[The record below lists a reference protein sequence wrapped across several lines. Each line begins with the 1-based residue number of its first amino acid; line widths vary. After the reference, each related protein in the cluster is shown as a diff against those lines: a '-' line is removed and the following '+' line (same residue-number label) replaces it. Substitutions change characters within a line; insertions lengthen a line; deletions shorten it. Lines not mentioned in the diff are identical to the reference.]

1 MKRPIQPMNRHFHGR
16 ALAASWQ
23 AAIGKECDW
32 MTGAAGYRRPVDRP
46 SVATADGAAGGIS
59 PAPVSFWRANA
70 AAWIFIAFFGL
81 ISRLVAFNDVAL
93 AVTLTLVLDP
103 IGFVLTAAAYKLYL
117 ERTSHR
123 GAVIAARA
131 LACSIPGGLLQMV
144 ISNTLK
150 DALFPEIPEGNI
162 AVNDAVPAVFYT
174 AVFLGWSLAY
184 FWIRADVDAR
194 SERVRRSEAQAA
206 ATRAELQRLRLQL
219 DPHFLFNAL
228 NTVAVEIPDNP
239 EAALEMTLRIAAY
252 LRYSLDRQTRPV
264 CPLSDEI
271 EAVRAFIRIQ
281 ELRFE
286 GRLRCT
292 VEMDPAVRAVPVP
305 HLVVQGLVE
314 NAVKHGLRSS
324 AETLDIRVTARRMSD
339 DAVMIEVVN
348 PGRLAPHP
356 GDRPAL
362 GLANTRRR
370 LELHYPSRHEL
381 SLTQDGDNAVARL
394 LLRGNACFA

>member
-1 MKRPIQPMNRHFHGR
+1 MN
-16 ALAASWQ
+16 
-23 AAIGKECDW
+23 
-32 MTGAAGYRRPVDRP
+32 MPAGYRRLAELLPF
-46 SVATADGAAGGIS
+46 AAAAGAADGIS
-59 PAPVSFWRANA
+59 STPVSFWRANA

-81 ISRLVAFNDVAL
+81 VSRLTAFNDVAL

-103 IGFVLTAAAYKLYL
+103 IGFVLTAAAYKFYL

-123 GAVIAARA
+123 GAVVAAWA
-131 LACSIPGGLLQMV
+131 LACSVPGGLLQMV
-144 ISNTLK
+144 ISNALK
-150 DALFPEIPEGNI
+150 DGLFPDIPEGNI

-194 SERVRRSEAQAA
+194 SERVWRSEAQAA

-228 NTVAVEIPDNP
+228 NTVAIAIPDNP
-239 EAALEMTLRIAAY
+239 EAALEMIHRIAAY
-252 LRYSLDRQTRPV
+252 LRYSLDQQTRPV
-264 CPLSDEI
+264 CPLSEEI
-271 EAVRAFIRIQ
+271 EAVRAFVRIQ

-286 GRLRCT
+286 GRLRCS
-292 VEMDPAVRAVPVP
+292 VEMDPAVRAVAVP

-324 AETLDIRVTARRMSD
+324 AETLDVRVTARRMAG
-339 DAVMIEVVN
+339 DAVVIEVVN
-348 PGRLAPHP
+348 PGRLAPRA
-356 GDRPAL
+356 GDRPAM

-370 LELHYPSRHEL
+370 LELHYPLRHEL
-381 SLTQDGDNAVARL
+381 SLVQNGDAVVARL

>member
-1 MKRPIQPMNRHFHGR
+1 
-16 ALAASWQ
+16 
-23 AAIGKECDW
+23 
-32 MTGAAGYRRPVDRP
+32 MTVPAGYRRPTDR
-46 SVATADGAAGGIS
+46 SLFATADGAAGGTS
-59 PAPVSFWRANA
+59 SAPVSFWRANA
-70 AAWIFIAFFGL
+70 AAWLFIAFFGL
-81 ISRLVAFNDVAL
+81 ISRLVAFNDVTL
-93 AVTLTLVLDP
+93 AVTLTVVLDP
-103 IGFVLTAAAYKLYL
+103 IGFVLTAAAYKFYL
-117 ERTSHR
+117 ERTSHS
-123 GAVIAARA
+123 GAAIAVRA
-131 LACSIPGGLLQMV
+131 LACAVPGGVLQMA
-144 ISNTLK
+144 ISKALK
-150 DALFPEIPEGNI
+150 DGLFPDIPEGNI

-228 NTVAVEIPDNP
+228 NTVAVEIPENP

-252 LRYSLDRQTRPV
+252 LRYSLDQQTRPV

-286 GRLRCT
+286 GRLRCS
-292 VEMDPAVRAVPVP
+292 VEMEPAARAIPVP

-324 AETLDIRVTARRMSD
+324 IETLDIRVTARRMAQ
-339 DAVMIEVVN
+339 DAVAIEVVN
-348 PGRLAPHP
+348 PGRLASRVGAQP
-356 GDRPAL
+356 GV

-381 SLTQDGDNAVARL
+381 SLVQDGDMVVARL
-394 LLRGNACFA
+394 LLTGDACFA

>member
-16 ALAASWQ
+16 AVAASWQ

-32 MTGAAGYRRPVDRP
+32 MTAPAGYRGHADR
-46 SVATADGAAGGIS
+46 SALASADGMAGS
-59 PAPVSFWRANA
+59 SSSAPVSFWRANA
-70 AAWIFIAFFGL
+70 AAWSFIAFFGL
-81 ISRLVAFNDVAL
+81 ISRLVAFNDVTL

-103 IGFVLTAAAYKLYL
+103 IGFVLTAAAYKFYL
-117 ERTSHR
+117 ERTNH
-123 GAVIAARA
+123 GGTAIAIWA
-131 LACSIPGGLLQMV
+131 LACAVPGGLLQMA
-144 ISNTLK
+144 ISKAVK
-150 DALFPEIPEGNI
+150 DGLFPDIPDGNI
-162 AVNDAVPAVFYT
+162 AVNDAVPAIFYT

-194 SERVRRSEAQAA
+194 SERMRRSEAQAA

-228 NTVAVEIPDNP
+228 NTVAVEIPENP

-252 LRYSLDRQTRPV
+252 LRYSLDQQTRPV

-305 HLVVQGLVE
+305 HLLVQGLVE
-314 NAVKHGLRSS
+314 NALKHGLRSS
-324 AETLDIRVTARRMSD
+324 VETLVIRLTARRMTD
-339 DAVMIEVVN
+339 DAVVIEVVN
-348 PGRLAPHP
+348 PGRLAPHA

-362 GLANTRRR
+362 GLANARRR

-381 SLTQDGDNAVARL
+381 SLTQDGDVIVARL

>member
-16 ALAASWQ
+16 AVTASWQ
-23 AAIGKECDW
+23 ATIGKECDW
-32 MTGAAGYRRPVDRP
+32 MTAPAGYRGHTDR
-46 SVATADGAAGGIS
+46 SAFATADGAAGS
-59 PAPVSFWRANA
+59 ASSAPVSFWRANA
-70 AAWIFIAFFGL
+70 AAWSFIAFFGL
-81 ISRLVAFNDVAL
+81 ISRLVAFNDVTL

-103 IGFVLTAAAYKLYL
+103 IGFVLAAAAYKFYL
-117 ERTSHR
+117 ERTSH
-123 GAVIAARA
+123 GGTAIAIWA
-131 LACSIPGGLLQMV
+131 LACAVPGGILQMA
-144 ISNTLK
+144 ISKAVK
-150 DALFPEIPEGNI
+150 DGLFPDIPEGNI
-162 AVNDAVPAVFYT
+162 AVNDAVPAIFYT

-252 LRYSLDRQTRPV
+252 LRHSLDPQTRPV

-271 EAVRAFIRIQ
+271 AAVRAFIRIQ

-324 AETLDIRVTARRMSD
+324 VETLDIRLTAQRMTD
-339 DAVMIEVVN
+339 DAVVIEVVN
-348 PGRLAPHP
+348 PGRLVPHA

-362 GLANTRRR
+362 GLANARRR

-381 SLTQDGDNAVARL
+381 SLTQDGNVIVARL

>member
-16 ALAASWQ
+16 AGAASWQ
-23 AAIGKECDW
+23 TAAGKERDW
-32 MTGAAGYRRPVDRP
+32 MHRPAEARALAPTDAFATGGGAA
-46 SVATADGAAGGIS
+46 DGGSARQ
-59 PAPVSFWRANA
+59 VSFWRANL
-70 AAWIFIAFFGL
+70 AAWTFIAFFGL
-81 ISRLVAFNDVAL
+81 ASRLAAFSDFAL
-93 AVTLTLVLDP
+93 AVTLTLVLEP
-103 IGFVLTAAAYKLYL
+103 IGFVLTATAYKFYL
-117 ERTSHR
+117 ERTSDR
-123 GAVIAARA
+123 RAVIAAWA
-131 LACSIPGGLLQMV
+131 LASSVAGGLLQMV
-144 ISNTLK
+144 IANALK
-150 DALFPEIPEGNI
+150 DGLFPGIPVGNI
-162 AVNDAVPAVFYT
+162 AANDAVPAVFYT

-228 NTVAVEIPDNP
+228 NTVAAEIPENP
-239 EAALEMTLRIAAY
+239 ESALEMTHRIAAY
-252 LRYSLDRQTRPV
+252 LRYSLDQQTRPV

-271 EAVRAFIRIQ
+271 EAVRAFVRIQ

-286 GRLRCT
+286 GRLRCA

-324 AETLDIRVTARRMSD
+324 VATLDIRVTARRAEE
-339 DAVMIEVVN
+339 DAVLIEVVN
-348 PGRLAPHP
+348 PGRLIPRA
-356 GDRPAL
+356 GDRPAV

-370 LELHYPSRHEL
+370 LELHYPSRHAL
-381 SLTQDGDNAVARL
+381 SLVQDGDAVVARL
-394 LLRGNACFA
+394 LLRGDACFA

>member
-1 MKRPIQPMNRHFHGR
+1 MN
-16 ALAASWQ
+16 
-23 AAIGKECDW
+23 IP
-32 MTGAAGYRRPVDRP
+32 AGYRRLADLPP
-46 SVATADGAAGGIS
+46 FAAADGVTGGPSSI
-59 PAPVSFWRANA
+59 PVSFWRANT

-81 ISRLVAFNDVAL
+81 ISRLVAFYDVTL
-93 AVTLTLVLDP
+93 AVALTLVLDP
-103 IGFVLTAAAYKLYL
+103 IGFVLTAAAYKFYL
-117 ERTSHR
+117 ERTSDR
-123 GAVIAARA
+123 GAVIAAWA
-131 LACSIPGGLLQMV
+131 LACSVPGGLLQMG
-144 ISNTLK
+144 IANALK
-150 DALFPEIPEGNI
+150 DGLFPDIPEGNI

-194 SERVRRSEAQAA
+194 TERVRRSEAQAA
-206 ATRAELQRLRLQL
+206 ATRAELRRLRLQL

-252 LRYSLDRQTRPV
+252 LRYSLDQQTRPV

-286 GRLRCT
+286 DRLRCT

-324 AETLDIRVTARRMSD
+324 DETLNIRVTARRLTD
-339 DAVMIEVVN
+339 DAVVIEVVN
-348 PGRLAPHP
+348 PGQLTPHA

-381 SLTQDGDNAVARL
+381 SLTQDGNTTVARL
-394 LLRGNACFA
+394 LLTGDACFA